1 LDSCWVAVGGQVLLA
16 SATPTLAVGLLFVPD
31 KQVNLSFVAL

>member
-1 LDSCWVAVGGQVLLA
+1 LAARVLLA